1 MENNYEI
8 PIVLFVF
15 RRLDSVK
22 LLMDIISKIKP
33 QKLYIYADGAREGR
47 DKEQQQ
53 VEEVRKY
60 VCNAVNW
67 KCESYI
73 EFAQINKGCA
83 RNICEG
89 LNEVFQKEEMAVIF
103 EDDALPT
110 EAFFQYARILLG
122 KYKYDQRI
130 QYIAGYN
137 AIGNN
142 DIINESY
149 TFSKNAP
156 MSGAIATWADRWLEC
171 DFRMQNWPQN
181 KRRNR
186 FKKYFFSLELYHV
199 ICSAM
204 DDSYLNINDGWDYQ
218 FHHDMLD
225 KERYAIVPK
234 CNLVRYQVYCE
245 GAFHTLSSVQEKRL
259 EEMMGKVGDKFFFPM
274 EEPTEI
280 VENADYDRLRQWYL
294 LNANGNYF
302 HRHMVYIYRHIK
314 ELAYKFLPRK
324 MWNFIKKIIICN

>member
-89 LNEVFQKEEMAVIF
+89 LNEVW
-103 EDDALPT
+103 DDTSNFDSP
-110 EAFFQYARILLG
+110 G
-122 KYKYDQRI
+122 
-130 QYIAGYN
+130 
-137 AIGNN
+137 
-142 DIINESY
+142 
-149 TFSKNAP
+149 
-156 MSGAIATWADRWLEC
+156 ADRISPGEC
-171 DFRMQNWPQN
+171 AAAPD
-181 KRRNR
+181 RR
-186 FKKYFFSLELYHV
+186 K
-199 ICSAM
+199 
-204 DDSYLNINDGWDYQ
+204 
-218 FHHDMLD
+218 
-225 KERYAIVPK
+225 
-234 CNLVRYQVYCE
+234 VR
-245 GAFHTLSSVQEKRL
+245 LEKR
-259 EEMMGKVGDKFFFPM
+259 
-274 EEPTEI
+274 
-280 VENADYDRLRQWYL
+280 
-294 LNANGNYF
+294 
-302 HRHMVYIYRHIK
+302 
-314 ELAYKFLPRK
+314 
-324 MWNFIKKIIICN
+324 

>member
-181 KRRNR
+181 KRKNR

-234 CNLVRYQVYCE
+234 CNLVESQIYC
-245 GAFHTLSSVQEKRL
+245 GNAFHPLNSVQEKKV
-259 EEMMGKVGDKFFFPM
+259 EEIIGHAGKKICFPM
-274 EEPTEI
+274 VEPQE
-280 VENADYDRLRQWYL
+280 VYWNREYDKLRQKL
-294 LNANGNYF
+294 FLGINGNYF
-302 HRHMVYIYRHIK
+302 QRHKYYLYRRVK
-314 ELAYKFLPRK
+314 DLMYRYMPVK
-324 MWNFIKKIIICN
+324 MWNMIKKILKS